1 MEKTDRQM
9 KEFMQQAEEAR
20 SGKGGGKGGGGNEG
34 RKTGREE
41 NLGGKAFEIFR
52 LFAGGEAEWHE
63 WSTDLSVLV
72 ATRSMTMR
80 EVMKKVKDLAKTEKE
95 VMTCAEVKAEM
106 VKSDDEFEDDDRL
119 EELKGVE
126 KMSRELYMWLRLRTE
141 GEAKLVVGSLE
152 EEDGIMAW
160 GKLHTKYSQKTMS
173 RLMRLQQDCMYPEV
187 VKVGELVEKLLQWE
201 EKWEKWRRS
210 SRWEKMV
217 RRRISPSCGRWR
229 PC

>member
-1 MEKTDRQM
+1 
-9 KEFMQQAEEAR
+9 
-20 SGKGGGKGGGGNEG
+20 
-34 RKTGREE
+34 
-41 NLGGKAFEIFR
+41 
-52 LFAGGEAEWHE
+52 
-63 WSTDLSVLV
+63 
-72 ATRSMTMR
+72 MR

-106 VKSDDEFEDDDRL
+106 AKPDDGSEDDDSL

-160 GKLHTKYSQKTMS
+160 RKLHAKYSQKTMS
-173 RLMRLQQDCMYPEV
+173 RLMRLQQDCMYPKV
-187 VKVGELVEKLLQWE
+187 VKVGELVEKLLQSE
-201 EKWEKWRRS
+201 EKWKKWRRS
-210 SRWEKMV
+210 SRWEEMEKK
-217 RRRISPSCGRWR
+217 RTSLSCGRWR

>member
-1 MEKTDRQM
+1 M
-9 KEFMQQAEEAR
+9 
-20 SGKGGGKGGGGNEG
+20 
-34 RKTGREE
+34 
-41 NLGGKAFEIFR
+41 
-52 LFAGGEAEWHE
+52 
-63 WSTDLSVLV
+63 LV
-72 ATRSMTMR
+72 VTRSMTMR

-106 VKSDDEFEDDDRL
+106 AKSDDEFEDYDRL

-160 GKLHTKYSQKTMS
+160 GKLHAKYSQKTMS
-173 RLMRLQQDCMYPEV
+173 RLMRLQQDCMYPKV

-201 EKWEKWRRS
+201 EKWKNGERAADGKKWKRN
-210 SRWEKMV
+210 EH
-217 RRRISPSCGRWR
+217 P
-229 PC
+229 